1 MSSEGDPTGNP
12 EYGIGR
18 KGDGEKNEELDVA
31 MRTFKGAELYDQ
43 PCHGERGGQR
53 QPHDL
58 SAMTAR
64 IASVASSMRRI
75 AGSISSR

>member
-1 MSSEGDPTGNP
+1 MADGDVDLVAPKIQQARG
-12 EYGIGR
+12 
-18 KGDGEKNEELDVA
+18 GDKLQLDVA
-31 MRTFKGAELYDQ
+31 MRTFKGAELKDQ